1 MSEKVN
7 KLTDDI
13 VNEQLYAEIV
23 HVPKLEVVEDKITNK
38 NLNFPMRNT
47 TDEQKQNWE
56 NLVNSIKGCHADK
69 FNEILLTLSQS
80 KPLEFARLYLKS
92 LEFVAPKLIRTD
104 GSDGVVKDNNITVVI
119 KR

>member
-1 MSEKVN
+1 
-7 KLTDDI
+7 
-13 VNEQLYAEIV
+13 
-23 HVPKLEVVEDKITNK
+23 
-38 NLNFPMRNT
+38 
-47 TDEQKQNWE
+47 
-56 NLVNSIKGCHADK
+56 
-69 FNEILLTLSQS
+69 LLTLSQS